1 VRREVGLASIKLASF
16 VGAHDLAGIS
26 NRNGPIESLSECI
39 AHEGARRRVVVA
51 HTHVNVSKELVPL
64 RDGHASL
71 QDARC
76 GALVQLVVDEGE

>member
-1 VRREVGLASIKLASF
+1 
-16 VGAHDLAGIS
+16 
-26 NRNGPIESLSECI
+26 
-39 AHEGARRRVVVA
+39 VVVA
-51 HTHVNVSKELVPL
+51 HTRVNVSKELVPL